1 MEKSRFAASAGFA
14 GSPLINQ
21 VFLDQLANEQADC
34 AAGDTHAAREI
45 SAGYWLML
53 PDQIQCDAAVNLPCG
68 RASSYSEVLGIDLAH
83 SEPALLNLSQSSPN
97 AASE

>member
-34 AAGDTHAAREI
+34 SAGDTHAAREI

-53 PDQIQCDAAVNLPCG
+53 PDQIQCDAAVNLPSGGAG
-68 RASSYSEVLGIDLAH
+68 RYFGVPGIDLSAY
-83 SEPALLNLSQSSPN
+83 EPSLLTLSPSTSKD
-97 AASE
+97 AS